1 MAHAHHHEDDGS
13 YYMEQV
19 CTIGISG
26 LLGLVSVLLY
36 LPDRTGFVRL
46 NLLLAPK
53 LHWTVLAGGIALL
66 VLAVLQ
72 ALALA
77 LILFRRRQV
86 EAAHDHAHDHDH
98 CHEHGHD
105 HDHEHHHDH
114 GHEHCDHDHDHEHAH
129 VPALPD
135 DHSGD
140 DGHGPGHHD
149 HDHGH
154 DHGWAPWRYVVL
166 LLPVILFFL
175 NQPNQGF
182 ILGKEDVGDVKGGV
196 GKVED
201 KGFDPELGYRE
212 LEGAAYSPERRA
224 LYEGRTV
231 RLKGQF
237 AGGGSDRLFSLVR
250 FKMNCCAADAV
261 PLSAV
266 IMIDP
271 DAKEHLNTPMMQGR
285 WVEVTGQV
293 QFRTRERNGREEWVT
308 VIYVKPDPGQGKAL
322 TDLVKTIPPDPQPF
336 L

>member
-19 CTIGISG
+19 CTIAISG
-26 LLGLVSVLLY
+26 LLGLVSLLLY

-66 VLAVLQ
+66 VLAAAQAV
-72 ALALA
+72 ALAT
-77 LILFRRRQV
+77 ILWRRRQV
-86 EAAHDHAHDHDH
+86 ALAHAHTHDHDHDHDH

-105 HDHEHHHDH
+105 HEHA
-114 GHEHCDHDHDHEHAH
+114 HEHCDHEHDHEHEHAH
-129 VPALPD
+129 APALPD
-135 DHSGD
+135 DHSDD
-140 DGHGPGHHD
+140 DG
-149 HDHGH
+149 HGH

-182 ILGKEDVGDVKGGV
+182 ILGKEDVGDVKGGS

-201 KGFDPELGYRE
+201 KGFAPELGYRE
-212 LEGAAYSPERRA
+212 LEGAAYAPDRRRQ
-224 LYEGRTV
+224 YEGLTI

-237 AGGGSDRLFSLVR
+237 AGSGSDRLFSLVR

-271 DAKEHLNTPMMQGR
+271 ETKEHLNPGQMQGH

-293 QFRTRERNGREEWVT
+293 QFRKRERNGQEEWVT
-308 VIYVKPDPGQGKAL
+308 VIYVKPDPEKGKTL
-322 TDLVKTIPPDPQPF
+322 DDLVKIIPPDPNPY